1 MDVFAGA
8 LKNEDELI
16 QCASGGAATAISNE
30 VLRRKGVVF
39 GVAYTKDFRSAEY
52 ISVESKTDLD
62 RIKGSKYV
70 ETEKDLKKVADT
82 LLQGKMTL
90 FIGLG
95 CDVAAIK
102 AYCNRKNIK
111 MDNLYTIDILC
122 HGPVSREVH
131 RKFIEDLEKKYK
143 SRVVSFNERYK
154 KEGWVPSYLKVV
166 FENGKVYEEL
176 FEFTDLGYVFSK
188 FPLSRCTNCH
198 FKGSN
203 HQGDICIGDCFG
215 ISKNMEGYNKN
226 GVSCIIIQTEKGKQ
240 ILELLD
246 DSFELN
252 GITEE
257 IIVDYNPM
265 YYKSRKKNVDYEQF
279 NKMLSV
285 YGLHNALKRNSDY
298 KKWKKGVRT
307 IKVKRKLLSI
317 LKK

>member
-257 IIVDYNPM
+257 IIVD
-265 YYKSRKKNVDYEQF
+265 
-279 NKMLSV
+279 
-285 YGLHNALKRNSDY
+285 
-298 KKWKKGVRT
+298 
-307 IKVKRKLLSI
+307 
-317 LKK
+317 